1 MCSPVMHRERKGILV
16 MSRPNILEVDKMWDL
31 LNVKMET
38 YIYVKSVVIL
48 NTVICMDV
56 MIPVSLLNV
65 CLLNGV

>member
-16 MSRPNILEVDKMWDL
+16 MSRPNIPEVDKMWDL

>member
-1 MCSPVMHRERKGILV
+1 
-16 MSRPNILEVDKMWDL
+16 MSRPNIPEVDKMWDL

-48 NTVICMDV
+48 NTVICMAV

>member
-16 MSRPNILEVDKMWDL
+16 MSRPSIPEVDKMWDL

-48 NTVICMDV
+48 NTVICMAV

-65 CLLNGV
+65 CLLSGV